1 MTVFWLC
8 LLVLLIGT
16 LILEIREFNL
26 KDLELKHITYRDHL
40 KVRKVLN
47 AEKWTRRK
55 QDTITKQQ
63 HIDYYFATALTM
75 TYYGI
80 YHKHKFCGYIRLEEV
95 DATCYNISVLVMPA
109 VRGLGVGKAALKLT
123 HTRLKKYSRE
133 HIKIQGEVM
142 KSNPSGVKFW
152 RPILSTNGAKLEE
165 VADAM
170 KFSYII

>member
-1 MTVFWLC
+1 MTIFWLILFF
-8 LLVLLIGT
+8 LLVGMLIFEVIQFDT
-16 LILEIREFNL
+16 
-26 KDLELKHITYRDHL
+26 KDLELKHIRYRDHM

-63 HIDYYFATALTM
+63 HIDYYYATALTM

-80 YHKHKFCGYIRLEEV
+80 YHKHKFCGYIRLEEI
-95 DATCYNISVLVMPA
+95 DATEYGISVLVMPNL
-109 VRGLGVGKAALKLT
+109 RGMGIGKAALKLA

-142 KSNPSGVKFW
+142 KSNPAGVKFW

-165 VADAM
+165 VPDAM
-170 KFSYII
+170 KFSYVI